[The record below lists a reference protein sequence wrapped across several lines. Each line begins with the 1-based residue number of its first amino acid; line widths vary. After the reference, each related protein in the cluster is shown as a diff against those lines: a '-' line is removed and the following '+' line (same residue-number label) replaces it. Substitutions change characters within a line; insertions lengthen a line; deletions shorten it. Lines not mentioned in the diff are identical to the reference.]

1 MHQILDHNC
10 GFYYVYFTT
19 QFLEGL
25 RHDIHAGVVLHQP
38 KDLDSAFSLASM
50 QEELL
55 EALPRREYRRQES
68 PPARA
73 PPCPFLPVVVPL
85 GRPIQ
90 GPPVAAEDWRGQEA
104 ARPQDRGAATTGSL
118 LFVITDEHVNYAS
131 NVGKGGG
138 PVSNVPPL
146 YKSTLSKSSW
156 SYSKQ
161 NTQYSSS
168 QTMMIKKRC

>member
-1 MHQILDHNC
+1 MTQFEELMHHLLAHNSSYDPV
-10 GFYYVYFTT
+10 FFTT

-25 RHDIHAGVVLHQP
+25 KHEIRVGVALHQP

-90 GPPVAAEDWRGQEA
+90 GPPVAAEDWRGQ
-104 ARPQDRGAATTGSL
+104 
-118 LFVITDEHVNYAS
+118 
-131 NVGKGGG
+131 
-138 PVSNVPPL
+138 
-146 YKSTLSKSSW
+146 
-156 SYSKQ
+156 
-161 NTQYSSS
+161 
-168 QTMMIKKRC
+168 